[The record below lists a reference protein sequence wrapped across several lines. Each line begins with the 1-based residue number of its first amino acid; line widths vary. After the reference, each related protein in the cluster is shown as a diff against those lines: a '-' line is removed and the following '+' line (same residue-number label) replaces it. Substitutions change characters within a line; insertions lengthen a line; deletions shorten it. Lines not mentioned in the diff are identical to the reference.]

1 MPRMAFTKHS
11 PYLLCLAVCL
21 VVSPAA
27 AQVDDNLPIPIPPP
41 LPPRELPDDLPKY
54 KSIIEDAPDEEWKL
68 PQPLLES
75 LRRTAV
81 VYEAYSRRFVCDE
94 EARVAEYKDGEVKK
108 EDSNRYGYLLTR
120 GSVGEPVRESRQN
133 ITSDGKYKGNVED
146 NEPFPPAYAWV
157 FLFSEFYEPYF
168 DFRVVDERFEGFDPI
183 IEIHFRGSLPFT
195 DGKDIRQ
202 WEGKILVDAIYFTP
216 LQLDAE
222 PMGQAERMDVLFRQ
236 WAQSFNLLGFKTGQK
251 PLGYTAALSFGLK
264 KGDLR
269 LPTSLRYDTRR
280 VVAPNETV
288 MVRAS
293 SRIYTNYKITTIGTG
308 EPRIG
313 PIVGEDG
320 GSQPAP

>member
-1 MPRMAFTKHS
+1 MQRMS
-11 PYLLCLAVCL
+11 SLRSSLGLIGLWLCLAA
-21 VVSPAA
+21 SPAW
-27 AQVDDNLPIPIPPP
+27 AQLDDNLPAPIPPP
-41 LPPRELPDDLPKY
+41 MPQRNLPDDLPKY
-54 KSIIEDAPDEEWKL
+54 KSIIEDAPDAEWAI
-68 PQPLLES
+68 PQPLLNS
-75 LRRTAV
+75 LRHTAT

-94 EARVAEYKDGEVKK
+94 EARVADYKDGEVKK
-108 EDSNRYGYLLTR
+108 ETSNRYGYLLTR

-133 ITSDGKYKGNVED
+133 ITKDGKYKGTVD
-146 NEPFPPAYAWV
+146 DREPFPPAYAWV
-157 FLFSEFYEPYF
+157 FLFSDFYEPYF
-168 DFRVVDERFEGFDPI
+168 DFRVVEERFEGFDPV

-222 PMGQAERMDVLFRQ
+222 PMGQAGRMDALYRQ
-236 WAQSFNLLGFKTGQK
+236 WAQSFNLLGFKTGKK
-251 PLGYTAALSFGLK
+251 PLGYTAALTFGLK

-280 VVAPNETV
+280 VVAPEQTE

-293 SRIYTNYKITTIGTG
+293 NRIYTKYRVTTIGTA

-313 PIVGEDG
+313 PIVGEEDRDEA
-320 GSQPAP
+320 SR